1 MIGTVGTRLKTR
13 VLEAARENGEAM
25 WRQTTLSV
33 AGDKRAEVT
42 SVVQR
47 YFEANR
53 RFGIT
58 EWAEPGR
65 VIAVSTRGNLWTGG
79 EAIEVRVSEGVDSS
93 TTQVQVLS
101 VLSAMYD
108 WGKNRRNVRRI
119 AELSVE
125 CGDRLRNNDDE
136 PQVRNWRTLR
146 ISIPRT
152 RLGLHFRII
161 MPQYAGSEGHFLP
174 VNL

>member
-1 MIGTVGTRLKTR
+1 MNGTMGTRLKTR

-47 YFEANR
+47 YFATNR
-53 RFGIT
+53 RFGIV

-65 VIAVSTRGNLWTGG
+65 VIAVSTRGNLWSGG

-108 WGKNRRNVRRI
+108 WGKNRRNIEDLLSYLLNAAIDFETTTTNRKYEFGGPL
-119 AELSVE
+119 ELE
-125 CGDRLRNNDDE
+125 
-136 PQVRNWRTLR
+136 
-146 ISIPRT
+146 
-152 RLGLHFRII
+152 FR
-161 MPQYAGSEGHFLP
+161 GP
-174 VNL
+174 V